1 MVATGAEQVIDRF
14 LAAWERADVDELLAF
29 FADDAVWQPGPMK
42 AVVGK
47 NALRE
52 GLVELLP
59 TGVRPQV
66 HHTVSDGTM
75 VMHERTDHFTL
86 RSKEMAAP
94 VAAAF
99 EIDNGKIKAWREYF
113 DMSPFI
119 SS

>member
-1 MVATGAEQVIDRF
+1 MVAAEAEQVVNRF
-14 LAAWERADVDELLAF
+14 LAAWERADADELLAF

-47 NALRE
+47 TALRE
-52 GLVELLP
+52 GLATLLP
-59 TGVRPQV
+59 EGVRPEV
-66 HHTVSDGTM
+66 HYTVSDGTV

-86 RSKEMAAP
+86 RAKVEATP

-99 EIDNGKIKAWREYF
+99 EVENGKIKAWREYF
-113 DMSPFI
+113 DMSPFL